1 MNLQNMFATQDKLLQ
16 KISLDKKRYLYK
28 TINWDLKSIGILG
41 QRGLG
46 KTTMML
52 QYIKEH
58 YPDQKKALYVSLDIP
73 YMQSVSLID
82 FAQEF
87 EQNGGEILFI
97 DEVHKYD
104 NWSTHIKN
112 IYDFLN
118 IKVVFSGSSILQ
130 MAKQNGD
137 LSRRTIVYHLENLS
151 FREYLELTDVQTF
164 DSFTLENILED
175 HIKIASQIS
184 SQIKPLMYFKEYLE
198 YGAYPFILED
208 KESYHQKIIQMISTV
223 LEVDLP
229 YINKIDISQ
238 IVKLKKLLYMLAVNV
253 PFIPNITDLS
263 NATNIS
269 RPKVYEYLQHLESA
283 KIINAIVS
291 KEKGYK
297 IMAKPEKLFMQN
309 TNISYALTSEINIGS
324 ARESFFVNQIKNRNN
339 SRAKFYNDTIFTA
352 KIGDFLVEDKYTF
365 EIGGKNKDYKQ
376 IKNIQNSYIAADD
389 IEVGFGNRI
398 PLWLFGFLY

>member
-1 MNLQNMFATQDKLLQ
+1 LNLQNMFATQDKLLQ

-389 IEVGFGNRI
+389 IEVGFGNKI